1 MVGGISCTGAE
12 SNLNEC
18 SRGQAG
24 QLDCVHRKD
33 AGVLCQ
39 GMWMISCALCSSSE
53 AFTLATIPH
62 RIQSMHSLKE
72 KKNNQIL
79 ICYACTCTQSCDS
92 TAVVYTVTVVTDPP
106 RGPHTIGSTVN
117 LTCLV
122 HPQTLGEEVTYHWRD
137 YIPNISPVAS
147 NSSLP
152 YATIS
157 IGTGHPHTAR
167 YFCKVYY
174 QNQLLATGSTVINV
188 QGKS

>member
-72 KKNNQIL
+72 KKQPNTNLLYMYLHTIL
-79 ICYACTCTQSCDS
+79 RFHSCSVHSDCGHRSSKGSTHHWVHCESHLPCGPTNSWGGSDLSLERLHSKHISSCFELQPSLCHPLHWDGSPSHSKVLLPGVLPES
-92 TAVVYTVTVVTDPP
+92 TACH
-106 RGPHTIGSTVN
+106 REHRHQCAG
-117 LTCLV
+117 
-122 HPQTLGEEVTYHWRD
+122 
-137 YIPNISPVAS
+137 
-147 NSSLP
+147 
-152 YATIS
+152 
-157 IGTGHPHTAR
+157 
-167 YFCKVYY
+167 
-174 QNQLLATGSTVINV
+174 
-188 QGKS
+188 